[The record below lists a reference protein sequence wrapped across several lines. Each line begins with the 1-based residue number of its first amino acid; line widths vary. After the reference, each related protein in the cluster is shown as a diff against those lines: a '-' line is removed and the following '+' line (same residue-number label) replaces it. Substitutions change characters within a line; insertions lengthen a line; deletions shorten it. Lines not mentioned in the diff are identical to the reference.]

1 MASSIF
7 APLFPDEAS
16 HKKQYQISLDD
27 NNPFIMQTLL
37 ELCHFERI
45 TPMHPPTL
53 KDASLFSA
61 SSRRY
66 GLVNMMAPW
75 VMTWTSSLYDNDKL
89 NFSKGDDLIAW
100 LNICLTFGQEEM
112 FRKITRRAIITATA
126 ESLDLAVPI
135 EGPFKEIIETIARRR
150 ITVITELITVALAL
164 LARYQTAEGICSER
178 GREGICHAMLMD
190 SILEGPM
197 SFGLYQ
203 PVPISPYPGMSAMDI
218 IGEIKD
224 LQLRTDPSHSGTCGR
239 EIKIETIEKLR
250 IAIGILE
257 LVKGLD
263 ISRYDLQAEK
273 AEEFLLQVV
282 EDRAVQTYDKYPE
295 NGGDGEA
302 ENKENRGGRNEE
314 PIQGPKEEVDEER
327 NKDITFSDKDGDYEK
342 DETSSELSTRINHDL
357 DSLSETSDIQVPAGV
372 IDGFSETKE
381 TIEDF
386 GPQVF
391 FRDGDARKKRHD
403 IEKDGGGEQKQ
414 EGEDLKDNDSLT
426 EDKDTTT
433 LVYMQ
438 KVIPGHSNIT
448 MNNELTHVNETYTSQ
463 ATNGI
468 ESAPNP
474 ELVENTSPKIAPLR
488 HAVARANAEAHG
500 QTWSTPGSELARKY
514 QRGPRN
520 PFPDGITVGD
530 VSHEGHIANLKVL
543 KSRFPT
549 LDVKY
554 LTTSLKQKNWDL
566 QLATEFL
573 SATEIAVTDKND
585 IDTHDRTVSV
595 IDRLAMEPTSDII
608 HKEPG
613 EYLGA
618 LEKIPTEAPAT
629 EEIPQLA
636 IQESA
641 PIFYEKSDQNSI
653 TSREAPLENSDI
665 HQVPPPATLGPV
677 LNIQPPIPRKAPLN
691 DSTSIQ
697 SVVLRPATP
706 ESVFEKSTFIPQE
719 KAPEGSIITENLLP
733 PTVSVSDGSTSATQK
748 AMSECSA
755 TKETLSP
762 STILNKV
769 SISRLIAGKLSK
781 EEAEKRFWPLEEDME
796 IREYL
801 AISANRKTVKKLV
814 HRFPES
820 TADKGLIDV
829 LYRSGWD
836 LAKATSM
843 LEGLGL
849 VRRAISS

>member
-16 HKKQYQISLDD
+16 HKKRYQISLDD
-27 NNPFIMQTLL
+27 NNPDITRTLF

-45 TPMHPPTL
+45 VPMHPPSL
-53 KDASLFSA
+53 EGASLFAA

-66 GLVNMMAPW
+66 GLVNLMAPW

-89 NFSKGDDLIAW
+89 DFSKGDDLIAW
-100 LNICLTFGQEEM
+100 LNICLIFRQEEM

-126 ESLDLAVPI
+126 ESLNLAVPI
-135 EGPFKEIIETIARRR
+135 ESPFKEIIESIARRR

-164 LARYQTAEGICSER
+164 LARYQTAEG
-178 GREGICHAMLMD
+178 
-190 SILEGPM
+190 PM

-203 PVPISPYPGMSAMDI
+203 PVPISPYPGMSAMGI

-239 EIKIETIEKLR
+239 EIKIEIIEKLR

-257 LVKGLD
+257 LVKGLS
-263 ISRYDLQAEK
+263 ISKYNLQTEQ

-282 EDRAVQTYDKYPE
+282 EDPAVQTYDKEHPK
-295 NGGDGEA
+295 NGGGGKA
-302 ENKENRGGRNEE
+302 ENKESRGGRNEE
-314 PIQGPKEEVDEER
+314 PTQGPRKEVDEER
-327 NKDITFSDKDGDYEK
+327 NEDVKFSDKDGDYEK
-342 DETSSELSTRINHDL
+342 DESSSELSTHINQDL

-391 FRDGDARKKRHD
+391 FREGDADARRKNYD
-403 IEKDGGGEQKQ
+403 IEKDEEEQKQ
-414 EGEDLKDNDSLT
+414 EGEDLKDNVSLK
-426 EDKDTTT
+426 EDKDATT

-438 KVIPGHSNIT
+438 EVIPDHSNIT
-448 MNNELTHVNETYTSQ
+448 MNNEPAPADETYSSL

-468 ESAPNP
+468 ENALNP
-474 ELVENTSPKIAPLR
+474 EIGEKTLPKVAPLR

-530 VSHEGHIANLKVL
+530 VSHEGHIADLKVL
-543 KSRFPT
+543 KSRFPALNVNDLIT
-549 LDVKY
+549 F
-554 LTTSLKQKNWDL
+554 LKQKNWDL

-573 SATEIAVTDKND
+573 SATEIAVTDQSD
-585 IDTHDRTVSV
+585 TDTHNGTVSV
-595 IDRLAMEPTSDII
+595 INTLALEPKSDYII
-608 HKEPG
+608 YKEPG
-613 EYLGA
+613 EYLEA
-618 LEKIPTEAPAT
+618 PEKTPTEASAT
-629 EEIPQLA
+629 EGVPQLA

-641 PIFYEKSDQNSI
+641 PISYEESHQNSI
-653 TSREAPLENSDI
+653 TSPEAPLGNSDI
-665 HQVPPPATLGPV
+665 HQVPSPATLGPV
-677 LNIQPPIPRKAPLN
+677 LDTPSSIPRKAPLN
-691 DSTSIQ
+691 DSTIQ
-697 SVVLRPATP
+697 EVVLQSATP
-706 ESVFEKSTFIPQE
+706 ESVFEKSTFISQE
-719 KAPEGSIITENLLP
+719 KAPEGSITTKDLLPP
-733 PTVSVSDGSTSATQK
+733 PTVSVSDGSSSTLQK
-748 AMSECSA
+748 AMSECSV
-755 TKETLSP
+755 TKEALSP
-762 STILNKV
+762 NTILNKV

-781 EEAEKRFWPLEEDME
+781 EEAEKRFWPTEEDMD
-796 IREYL
+796 IKKYL
-801 AISANRKTVKKLV
+801 GISANRKIVKKLV

-820 TADKGLIDV
+820 TPDRGLIDV

-836 LAKATSM
+836 LEKATSM

-849 VRRAISS
+849 VRRAI

>member
-1 MASSIF
+1 MISS
-7 APLFPDEAS
+7 EA
-16 HKKQYQISLDD
+16 
-27 NNPFIMQTLL
+27 
-37 ELCHFERI
+37 
-45 TPMHPPTL
+45 
-53 KDASLFSA
+53 
-61 SSRRY
+61 
-66 GLVNMMAPW
+66 
-75 VMTWTSSLYDNDKL
+75 
-89 NFSKGDDLIAW
+89 
-100 LNICLTFGQEEM
+100 
-112 FRKITRRAIITATA
+112 
-126 ESLDLAVPI
+126 
-135 EGPFKEIIETIARRR
+135 IARRR

-164 LARYQTAEGICSER
+164 LARYQTAEGICSET
-178 GREGICHAMLMD
+178 GREGICHATLMD

-250 IAIGILE
+250 IAFGILE
-257 LVKGLD
+257 LVQGLD
-263 ISRYDLQAEK
+263 ISRYDLQTEQAEK
-273 AEEFLLQVV
+273 FLLQVV
-282 EDRAVQTYDKYPE
+282 EDRGVQTYDKEHPE
-295 NGGDGEA
+295 NGEGGKA
-302 ENKENRGGRNEE
+302 ENKESRGGRNEE
-314 PIQGPKEEVDEER
+314 PIQGPRNEVDEER
-327 NKDITFSDKDGDYEK
+327 NEDITFSDKDGDYEK
-342 DETSSELSTRINHDL
+342 DESSSETSTRINQDL

-372 IDGFSETKE
+372 IDGFSETNE

-391 FRDGDARKKRHD
+391 FREGDARQKRHD
-403 IEKDGGGEQKQ
+403 IEKDGAEEQKQ
-414 EGEDLKDNDSLT
+414 EVEDLKDNNPLK

-448 MNNELTHVNETYTSQ
+448 MNNELADADATYTSQ
-463 ATNGI
+463 ATSGI

-474 ELVENTSPKIAPLR
+474 ELAENVSPKIAPLR

-500 QTWSTPGSELARKY
+500 QTWSTPGAELARKY

-520 PFPDGITVGD
+520 LFPDGITVGD
-530 VSHEGHIANLKVL
+530 VSHEGHIADLKVL

-549 LDVKY
+549 LDIKY

-573 SATEIAVTDKND
+573 SATEIAVTNKND
-585 IDTHDRTVSV
+585 IDTHDRTVPV
-595 IDRLAMEPTSDII
+595 INKLSLEPTSDII

-613 EYLGA
+613 EYLET
-618 LEKIPTEAPAT
+618 LEKTPTEASAT
-629 EEIPQLA
+629 EGIPQLA

-641 PIFYEKSDQNSI
+641 PISYEESDQNSI
-653 TSREAPLENSDI
+653 TSRETPLENSDI

-677 LNIQPPIPRKAPLN
+677 LDTQSSMPRKVPLN
-691 DSTSIQ
+691 DSTTQ
-697 SVVLRPATP
+697 KVVLRPATP
-706 ESVFEKSTFIPQE
+706 EPVFEKSIFISQE
-719 KAPEGSIITENLLP
+719 TAPEGSIIIMDLLP
-733 PTVSVSDGSTSATQK
+733 PTVSVSDGSSSAIQK
-748 AMSECSA
+748 AMSECSV

-762 STILNKV
+762 STIPNKV

-781 EEAEKRFWPLEEDME
+781 EEAEKRFWPLEEDMD
-796 IREYL
+796 IKKYL
-801 AISANRKTVKKLV
+801 AISANRKIVKKLV

-836 LAKATSM
+836 LEKSTSM

-849 VRRAISS
+849 ARRAI